1 MCADGI
7 LSLVFSGIVAISTI
21 CYVLL
26 TRQLV
31 KESRETRKFYITPSI
46 VASLQFAE
54 TSRNVIQLKL
64 KNIGLGYA
72 QNVSFQIFKDFE
84 WVKGQPLKER
94 GVFKKGIQSFPPNY
108 ELIYTLVILEPEKD
122 EPLSDNDYIE
132 FIINY
137 QNIHKN
143 TYSNPYKLK
152 FNEIF
157 DQGYAKPPL
166 DNESAKV
173 YYMSEI
179 LKQLVKMNKEAASPD

>member
-72 QNVSFQIFKDFE
+72 QNVSFQIFKDLMG
-84 WVKGQPLKER
+84 KGST
-94 GVFKKGIQSFPPNY
+94 FKRKRCIQKRHS
-108 ELIYTLVILEPEKD
+108 
-122 EPLSDNDYIE
+122 
-132 FIINY
+132 II
-137 QNIHKN
+137 
-143 TYSNPYKLK
+143 S
-152 FNEIF
+152 
-157 DQGYAKPPL
+157 
-166 DNESAKV
+166 S
-173 YYMSEI
+173 
-179 LKQLVKMNKEAASPD
+179 